1 MRLTVGMSL
10 VACLVLTG
18 CGVEPDREGALSS
31 ADLEALADLR
41 AKLVDAIVTGD
52 AGGYAALCTEDV
64 KLLHSDAPLVRG
76 RAELEAHNAEI
87 FRAVSITSLELLP
100 VEVFGTGDLAYEVGT
115 QALSV
120 EPNVP
125 EFKSSRK
132 YVHVLRRDQDGQW
145 RFAVLISNNS

>member
-10 VACLVLTG
+10 VACLVVTG
-18 CGVEPDREGALSS
+18 CGVSADREGALSS
-31 ADLEALADLR
+31 ADLEALADMR
-41 AKLVDAIVTGD
+41 AQLVEAIVAGD
-52 AGGYAALCTEDV
+52 ARGYAALCTEDV

-87 FRAVSITSLELLP
+87 FRAVSITSLDLLP
-100 VEVFGTGDLAYEVGT
+100 VEVSGRGDLAYEVGT

-120 EPNVP
+120 QPTAP
-125 EFKSSRK
+125 KFKSSRK
-132 YVHVLRRDQDGQW
+132 YVHVLRREADGQW